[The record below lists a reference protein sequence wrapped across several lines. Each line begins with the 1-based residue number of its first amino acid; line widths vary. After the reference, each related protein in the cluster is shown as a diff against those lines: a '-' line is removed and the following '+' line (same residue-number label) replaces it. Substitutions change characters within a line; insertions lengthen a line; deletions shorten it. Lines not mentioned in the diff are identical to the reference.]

1 MTGNNCMF
9 ERNTMRDK
17 TNRMPHENGVA
28 LILAL
33 LVLLVLSTIGAA
45 LVFVTQTEIW
55 SSANY
60 RNMLQARY
68 AAEAGA
74 QSTVN
79 WLTYAFTAPTTSQ
92 LSSNFTLTAYPVQ
105 CSAGCTSNGHS
116 IVLSA
121 MDGVTANYPFSAQ
134 QTSFNSTLYNGSV
147 PGVNVNTATYQV
159 SATLLRATST
169 GFLTWQITSVGKIA
183 GVRNGQVQVVTTY
196 EGSTTSTPLVQYGL
210 FAAGSG
216 CDAVTIS
223 AGVNTD
229 SYNSSSGPYSS
240 SANTTSGGDI
250 GSNGSWLSSGTST
263 IHGNIWLP
271 HPTVGSCPSA
281 DIQYSG
287 SLTYNNADTLTSPY
301 NPPSPTSVST
311 PTTTTNISGSN
322 NTTTLSPGTLYG
334 NFNISGTNNT
344 LAFPSAG
351 TYYINSITNSGV
363 TTTLQMP
370 SSGQVILNIGGNG
383 GATTSL
389 SGATIFNSST
399 SQIADNLI
407 IYYAGTNSFTAS
419 GSTSGAAVLYAPNA
433 PVTLSGSAAW
443 YGAIVAKTFT
453 DSGGAAI
460 HFDTA
465 LLSAG
470 GVGSSPGPYR
480 QVGFT
485 WSKF

>member
-1 MTGNNCMF
+1 
-9 ERNTMRDK
+9 MRDK

-60 RNMLQARY
+60 RTMLQARY

-74 QSTVN
+74 QSAVN
-79 WLTYAFTAPTTSQ
+79 WLTYGFTAPTTSQ

-105 CSAGCTSNGHS
+105 CSAGCTSIGHS

-134 QTSFNSTLYNGSV
+134 QSSFNSTLYNGSV

-159 SATLLRATST
+159 SATLLRATSA

-210 FAAGSG
+210 FATGSG
-216 CDAVTIS
+216 CDALTIS
-223 AGVNTD
+223 AGINTD
-229 SYNSSSGPYSS
+229 SYNSTSGPYSS
-240 SANTTSGGDI
+240 SQNTTTGGDV
-250 GSNGSWLSSGTST
+250 GSNGSWLSSGSST
-263 IHGNIWLP
+263 IHGNLYLP

-287 SLTYNNADTLTSPY
+287 SLTYNNADTLTSSY
-301 NPPSPTSVST
+301 NPPSPTQVST
-311 PTTTTNISGSN
+311 PTTTTSISGVGNNTTLSAGTLYGNFSISGSN
-322 NTTTLSPGTLYG
+322 NTLT
-334 NFNISGTNNT
+334 
-344 LAFPSAG
+344 FPSAG
-351 TYYINSITNSGV
+351 TYNINGITNSG
-363 TTTLQMP
+363 TGTTLQMP

-383 GATTSL
+383 GATLNL
-389 SGATIFNSST
+389 SGATIVNSST

-407 IYYAGTNSFTAS
+407 INYPGSNSITVS
-419 GSTSGAAVLYAPNA
+419 GSLTGAAVLYAPNA

-443 YGAIVAKTFT
+443 YGAIVAKTLT

-470 GVGSSPGPYR
+470 GIGSSPGPYR